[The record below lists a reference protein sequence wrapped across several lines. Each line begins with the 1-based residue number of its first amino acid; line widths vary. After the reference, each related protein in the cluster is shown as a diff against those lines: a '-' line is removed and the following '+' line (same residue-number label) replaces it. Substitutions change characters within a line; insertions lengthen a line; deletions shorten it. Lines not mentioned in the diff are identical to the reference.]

1 MHDFFNFILGE
12 LRGAWRF
19 RWYALG
25 VAWLVALAG
34 AFVVLTMPDQYRV
47 EARVQVN
54 TESML
59 QPLLQD
65 LAIEP
70 NLQAR
75 LDLMTATLL
84 NRENVERIANEND
97 LLLSARTRGDEV
109 QTIES
114 LRRNISID
122 QTERERVYRISY
134 QSKSPETAQG
144 VVQSVMDLLLEEA
157 MNLTM
162 SDAASAT
169 DFLEQQVN
177 DYEER
182 LRQAEQRLA
191 EFKRDNVGMLPDQ
204 GGRDYYQRLR
214 ATEDEIQ
221 ELETQKRTAER
232 RVNSIQEQLTALRTG
247 QRQPESGSS
256 PRVQALDE
264 QIRESR
270 QQLDNLLL
278 RYTEEHP
285 DVENLQA
292 QIERLEERREELV
305 AESGGEGAP
314 EPRAVET
321 NPVYQELQIRLNDRQ
336 SEVAALESQIE
347 EKEDRREQLIAQVD
361 EITQVETRLTDLTR
375 NYEVV
380 RERYQTLVN
389 RLNTAEMTTE
399 ADASGGQ
406 MSMRVVDA
414 PITPDN
420 PEGPPRDLYLLALLP
435 VSFGAGGGFAY
446 LLHQIRPVFQ
456 GRALL
461 AELTGRPVLGSVSLV
476 LTLRQRKAKLAAI
489 TIFGLAALMLVA
501 AGGAGA
507 LFADTGAERLQAI
520 MEEMPF

>member
-1 MHDFFNFILGE
+1 MHELLNFILGE

-34 AFVVLTMPDQYRV
+34 AIVVLNMPDEYRV

-75 LDLMTATLL
+75 LEMMTATLL
-84 NRENVERIANEND
+84 NRDNVQRIANEND
-97 LLLSARTRGDEV
+97 LLLSARTPGEEERII
-109 QTIES
+109 QS
-114 LRRNISID
+114 LRSNIQIE
-122 QTERERVYRISY
+122 QTSRERIYRISY
-134 QSKSPETAQG
+134 PSNSPQTAQS

-169 DFLEQQVN
+169 DFLERQVSE
-177 DYEER
+177 YEDQ
-182 LRQAEQRLA
+182 LQQAEQRLA
-191 EFKRDNVGMLPDQ
+191 EFKRENVGMLPEQ

-214 ATEDEIQ
+214 TIEDEIE
-221 ELETQKRTAER
+221 ELETQRRTAER

-247 QRQPESGSS
+247 QQQPDSGSS
-256 PRVQALDE
+256 PRVEALDE
-264 QIRESR
+264 QIRQSR
-270 QQLDNLLL
+270 ERLDNMLL

-285 DVENLQA
+285 DVQNLEA
-292 QIERLEERREELV
+292 QIARLEQRREDLL
-305 AESGGEGAP
+305 AESDGASTP
-314 EPRAVET
+314 EPSAVQT

-336 SEVAALESQIE
+336 SEVAGLESQIE
-347 EKEDRREQLIAQVD
+347 EKEDRREQLLAQVD
-361 EITQVETRLTDLTR
+361 EITEVETQLSDLTR

-380 RERYQTLVN
+380 RERYQTLVS

-406 MSMRVVDA
+406 MSMRVVDP

-420 PEGPPRDLYLLALLP
+420 PDGPPRALYLVALLP
-435 VSFGAGGGFAY
+435 VSFGAGGGFAF

-456 GRALL
+456 SRVLL

-476 LTLRQRKAKLAAI
+476 LTRRQRRAKLAAI
-489 TIFGLAALMLVA
+489 TIFGLAALTLVA

-507 LFADTGAERLQAI
+507 LFADTGAERVQAI
-520 MEEMPF
+520 MGEMPF